1 MIAGFS
7 QPVYTLLSECKGWS
21 RPYCSTSNTH
31 SISYCTEACELL
43 SFMGVNEGIW
53 LWRRDR
59 PVMMSFSAQNLWEFK
74 SFRGEF
80 EPLISVQ
87 FPQTVLN
94 QMETE
99 KEG

>member
-1 MIAGFS
+1 MSARGGADPID
-7 QPVYTLLSECKGWS
+7 QPQTTTQSHTAL
-21 RPYCSTSNTH
+21 
-31 SISYCTEACELL
+31 EACESL
-43 SFMGVNEGIW
+43 SLWALSVQKGGCVIGAIW

-94 QMETE
+94 
-99 KEG
+99 